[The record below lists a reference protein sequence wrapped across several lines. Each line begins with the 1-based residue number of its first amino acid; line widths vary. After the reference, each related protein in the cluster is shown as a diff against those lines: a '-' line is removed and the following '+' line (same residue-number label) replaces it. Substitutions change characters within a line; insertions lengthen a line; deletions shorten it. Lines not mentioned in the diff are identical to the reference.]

1 MTTGTGEVMS
11 VPSSRPSSATA
22 DDGTTTALDAYSSA
36 VTRVAERL
44 LPSVVSVRVE
54 SAGPRGEARK
64 GGGSAIII
72 TPDGFLLTSAHVVHG
87 VRRAAVE
94 FATGEQARAEIVGAD
109 RHSDLAVIRCDA
121 SGLVP
126 AALGDA
132 GTLRVGQLVVAVG
145 SPLGYSGSLSAG
157 VVSGLGR
164 SLPTGLGLGSRIVD
178 NVIQTDAALHPGNSG
193 GALATTNAEVVG
205 VNTAVV
211 GPGIGQG
218 LGLAVP
224 INAFTRQI
232 IGSIMSTGRVR
243 RAYLG
248 IGGVSQPLPASAA
261 RTTGQDRAITVA
273 MISCGSPA
281 QVGGLRVGD
290 RILSLDGV
298 RISDLATLQSL
309 MDEARIGRSVAVEV
323 FREDAQWTV
332 VVALG
337 ELAD

>member
-1 MTTGTGEVMS
+1 MNVGIDDMSTIPSPAAVGGGTES
-11 VPSSRPSSATA
+11 
-22 DDGTTTALDAYSSA
+22 ALDAYSAA

-44 LPSVVSVRVE
+44 LPSVVSVQVE
-54 SAGPRGEARK
+54 SVGSRGEARG
-64 GGGSAIII
+64 GGGSAIVI
-72 TPDGFLLTSAHVVHG
+72 TPDGFLLTSAHVVG
-87 VRRAAVE
+87 GSRRTSVE
-94 FATGEQARAEIVGAD
+94 FATGEQVRAEIVGAD
-109 RHSDLAVIRCDA
+109 HHTDLAVVRCDA
-121 SGLVP
+121 SGLTP
-126 AALGDA
+126 ATLGDA
-132 GTLRVGQLVVAVG
+132 AGLRVGQLVVAVG

-248 IGGVSQPLPASAA
+248 IGGASRPLPASAA
-261 RTTGQDRAITVA
+261 RSNGQGRAITVA
-273 MISCGSPA
+273 MVTSGSPA
-281 QVGGLRVGD
+281 QAAGLRVGD
-290 RILSLDGV
+290 RILSVDGV
-298 RISDLATLQSL
+298 RTVDLATLQGL
-309 MDEARIGRSVAVEV
+309 MDEPRIGRSVPVE
-323 FREDAQWTV
+323 FLRDDQQRTV
-332 VVALG
+332 MVTLG
-337 ELAD
+337 ELTE